1 MIFKKKLESFFIVVV
16 LLALLFL
23 AKNVY
28 EQQQF
33 KHNGLSGEQ
42 KEAIAFK
49 EQEVLDKMQQNLGY
63 RHKFKLVV
71 TDRFKGNLYGL
82 TSYQDGQIVIYLNK
96 KVMFESMDYILES
109 VIAHEYAHA
118 LMFELGH
125 FNDTKGGHTEQ
136 WQVLCRK
143 LGGKE
148 CGAYV
153 NQHEVI
159 MAKMPFH

>member
-1 MIFKKKLESFFIVVV
+1 MTFKKKLERLFAAVILF
-16 LLALLFL
+16 ALLFL
-23 AKNVY
+23 AKNIY

-33 KHNGLSGEQ
+33 RHQGLSSEE
-42 KEAIAFK
+42 KEMIALK
-49 EQEVLDKMQQNLGY
+49 EQELLDKMQQNLGY

-118 LMFELGH
+118 LMFEQGH
-125 FNDTKGGHTEQ
+125 FKDRKGGHTEQ
-136 WQVLCRK
+136 WQLLCRK

-153 NQHEVI
+153 NQQEVI